1 MHIACDMCVPLLP
14 PLCIFLARLSALLVA
29 AAATWQMPQSRN
41 RMFALVPPDNASSQ
55 SVSQSI
61 ELQSRSTSPTHTQS
75 LSLSLLSLSVL
86 LSFSCMQLSLV
97 LLT

>member
-1 MHIACDMCVPLLP
+1 MHLACDMCVPLLP
-14 PLCIFLARLSALLVA
+14 PHCIFLARLSALLVA

-61 ELQSRSTSPTHTQS
+61 ELQCALACALSLPLTHC
-75 LSLSLLSLSVL
+75 LSLS
-86 LSFSCMQLSLV
+86 FSTL
-97 LLT
+97 